1 MAGQKVKIRKF
12 VLDNWPNNPVM
23 DLCNPVGQ
31 EKVNCFTF
39 FTCYV
44 SLKHIDLTAFN
55 VQVDYACKNIL
66 KSTRFLSTGSSL
78 SMCTVS
84 LAAFKVQLC

>member
-1 MAGQKVKIRKF
+1 MTGQKVKIRKF

-23 DLCNPVGQ
+23 NTCNPVGQ
-31 EKVNCFTF
+31 EKVTCFTF

-44 SLKHIDLTAFN
+44 SLEHIDLTAFN
-55 VQVDYACKNIL
+55 VQVECACTNIL
-66 KSTRFLSTGSSL
+66 KSTRFLSTSSSL

-84 LAAFKVQLC
+84 LAAFNVQLC